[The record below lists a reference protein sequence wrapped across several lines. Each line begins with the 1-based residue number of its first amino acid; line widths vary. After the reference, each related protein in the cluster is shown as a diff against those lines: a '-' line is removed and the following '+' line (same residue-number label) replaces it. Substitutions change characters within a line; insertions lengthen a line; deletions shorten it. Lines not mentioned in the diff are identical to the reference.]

1 MKDLYVFFF
10 NPLHGLITLLDTRI
24 ISDSHYIK
32 MSVDSK
38 RAASGHVSSDYKVQV
53 ARLAAHGNKPEEWK
67 EYIDTVKSRVHLLEE
82 SKQKAMIEYMY
93 FTAFKVI
100 PDTSKTLA
108 YANLL
113 VDFAEFKSK
122 YDVAEAEKLLSY
134 CRRTL
139 RRFAIVHVA
148 SAELELKRDNKDKAV
163 RILHRATVSGSEQE
177 DIINLALQ
185 RVHEGRIPL
194 LGDDTKED
202 RMGSNTSPSSGKEVS
217 EDLSSSHFSGQ
228 IGERDLLKLSLSG
241 CRSNTQEVQQGL
253 DILTQHQE
261 GYLRTDLKPHLITDQ
276 KVSPPRDENQNP
288 DSHSGNGPY
297 FVTGNPHSI
306 STAVTTTNIT
316 SSFSSSS
323 HPSSYAKSLSPP
335 KLVSDYL
342 QKLMWSTSHK
352 PLMSHDENHSV
363 IRTEG
368 NSLVSRQPLAS
379 LLKIP
384 ETPDSKQPS
393 PAKKSLR
400 HFYST
405 PVLNGPSSGVGS
417 SIKSSIRKFHPRNP
431 LPPPRRVKVDPALK
445 STWDDGDDDTSNIT
459 VSAFPLFD
467 KESKMSTVTDVSKA
481 NESLEIQTEPHGLQ
495 DTRFGLNNQ
504 SSDQTPLSKQGTMS
518 NNYVNFNLDSAH
530 KNVDAVSK
538 KMNSIEEEKLCKEKE
553 KRGIT
558 AKTLIEG
565 PGDFGDANRKT
576 VSKSIS
582 SEAETLAQKLAISNQ
597 RAHLHDAVPAEIN
610 VSSSMVP
617 CSEGSNGRCSEH
629 PQSIDSR
636 QEMFQERPKIVKQHD
651 FDQQQQMK
659 QAAAENP
666 AYSVH
671 SQSSNLAQLAYIT
684 PAKQTLGTGQKI
696 LYVNDMPYTVIRMVG
711 RGGSAKVYQVF
722 DPSSNRICAL
732 KVVNLSCANS
742 IVLKGFKNEIALLKK
757 LQHCDRVIKLFDSEY
772 KESTQKLLLVLEYG
786 EIDLDK
792 FIAQNVANDKQLLP
806 STIFYFWL
814 QMVTAVHAMHK
825 EGVIH
830 SDLKP
835 PNFILVAGNVKLIDF
850 GIANSIQQDSTSVLK
865 DIKMGTPSYMS
876 PEMLVV
882 NTTGPV
888 DKKPRYKVGKRSD
901 VWSLGCILYQMVY
914 GRTPFQNV
922 PNKIEAI
929 INPNHPIDF
938 PNRDDPAL
946 MDVLKKCLQRD
957 VHLRPTTGDLLKHPY
972 LQTKNTAVST
982 SAATSNSPPSLE
994 SKLSLLETVFSSASP
1009 RTKEALGHKLK
1020 EYYPPA

>member
-1 MKDLYVFFF
+1 
-10 NPLHGLITLLDTRI
+10 
-24 ISDSHYIK
+24 
-32 MSVDSK
+32 MSVDSN
-38 RAASGHVSSDYKVQV
+38 RAASSNMSSDYKVQV
-53 ARLAAHGNKPEEWK
+53 ARLAANGNKPEEWK

-113 VDFAEFKSK
+113 VDFADFKSK
-122 YDVAEAEKLLSY
+122 YDVADAEKLLSY

-148 SAELELKRDNKDKAV
+148 SAELELKRDNKDKAIK
-163 RILHRATVSGSEQE
+163 ILQRATVSGAAEE
-177 DIINLALQ
+177 DIINLAIQ
-185 RVHEGRIPL
+185 RAYEGRIPL

-202 RMGSNTSPSSGKEVS
+202 RMGSNTSPSSGKELS
-217 EDLSSSHFSGQ
+217 EDLTSSHFSGQ

-253 DILTQHQE
+253 DILTQHQD
-261 GYLRTDLKPHLITDQ
+261 GYFRTDHKSHVSADQ

-288 DSHSGNGPY
+288 STLSRSGSHFP
-297 FVTGNPHSI
+297 TGNHVVHPSAGHSTHSL
-306 STAVTTTNIT
+306 STAITTSTIT
-316 SSFSSSS
+316 SSLSASHSFSSS
-323 HPSSYAKSLSPP
+323 AKSLSSP

-342 QKLMWSTSHK
+342 HKLKWSTNHK
-352 PLMSHDENHSV
+352 LHMSQDENHV
-363 IRTEG
+363 AMRLEG
-368 NSLVSRQPLAS
+368 NSSVSRQPLAS

-384 ETPDSKQPS
+384 ETPEAKQPS
-393 PAKKSLR
+393 PAKKCLR
-400 HFYST
+400 PFYST
-405 PVLNGPSSGVGS
+405 PVLGAHASGFGS
-417 SIKSSIRKFHPRNP
+417 SIKNSIRKFHPRNP

-445 STWDDGDDDTSNIT
+445 SSWDDGDDDTSQIT

-467 KESKMSTVTDVSKA
+467 KESKMSTATSVSKSSGSLA
-481 NESLEIQTEPHGLQ
+481 TPCESHGSQ
-495 DTRFGLNNQ
+495 DIKYGDNSQ
-504 SSDQTPLSKQGTMS
+504 PPDQTPQDQVSL
-518 NNYVNFNLDSAH
+518 NFANTNHDSVR
-530 KNVDAVSK
+530 KNIDVASR
-538 KMNSIEEEKLCKEKE
+538 KMNLTEEEKPRGEIERPVNITEKSKEGLG
-553 KRGIT
+553 GIR
-558 AKTLIEG
+558 
-565 PGDFGDANRKT
+565 DDDRN
-576 VSKSIS
+576 VSKPYS
-582 SEAETLAQKLAISNQ
+582 SDAGSLIHKVPTSSHKVHVHEAI
-597 RAHLHDAVPAEIN
+597 PEIAL
-610 VSSSMVP
+610 SSMTP
-617 CSEGSNGRCSEH
+617 NYQGSNGQGSGH
-629 PQSIDSR
+629 PQPLDPR
-636 QEMFQERPKIVKQHD
+636 QKMFQEQQQLVRQQVLE
-651 FDQQQQMK
+651 QQQQQQQEQMK
-659 QAAAENP
+659 QPGVGNAT
-666 AYSVH
+666 YSVH
-671 SQSSNLAQLAYIT
+671 SQSSNAAQMAYVT
-684 PAKQTLGTGQKI
+684 PAKQALGNGQKI
-696 LYVNDMPYTVIRMVG
+696 LYVNEMPYTVIRMVG

-722 DPSSNRICAL
+722 DASSNRICAL
-732 KVVNLSCANS
+732 KVVNLSCANAV
-742 IVLKGFKNEIALLKK
+742 VLKGFKNEIALLKK

-850 GIANSIQQDSTSVLK
+850 GIANSIQQDSTSVIK

-876 PEMLVV
+876 PEMLVA
-882 NTTGPV
+882 NTTGPL
-888 DKKPRYKVGKRSD
+888 DNKPRYKVGKRSD

-922 PNKIEAI
+922 PNKIDAI
-929 INPNHPIDF
+929 INPNHPIEF
-938 PNRDDPAL
+938 PERDDPAL

-957 VHLRPTTGDLLKHPY
+957 VQLRPTTGDLLNHPY
-972 LQTKNTAVST
+972 LQTKNSVPTSTAAST
-982 SAATSNSPPSLE
+982 SPPSLA

-1020 EYYPPA
+1020 EFYPPA